1 MDAEL
6 RRRMLDYYDERAPDY
21 EEAYTL
27 GTGTASIADPA
38 VFTREIPQLFDVVRR
53 FGQGRFLDLACGTG
67 YWLPHYADT
76 CSSITLFDQS
86 SKMLAEARLKTDRRG
101 ITDRCVFRCGD
112 FLDSAFEPAA
122 YDRVLMGFFL
132 SHLTGEQEPTLFE
145 SLRRMLSGDGRFLIL
160 DSAWTAERAKFNE
173 KEERQQ
179 RRVNSGATF
188 EVYKRYCDRADI
200 AGWTATYG
208 VTLEIEHFGTAFYAV
223 SGTFAR

>member
-6 RRRMLDYYDERAPDY
+6 RRQMLDYYDERAPDY

-38 VFTREIPQLFDVVRR
+38 VFTREIPQLCDVVRR
-53 FGQGRFLDLACGTG
+53 FGHGRLLDLACGTG
-67 YWLPHYADT
+67 YWLPHYAGN
-76 CSSITLFDQS
+76 CSTITLFDQS
-86 SKMLAEARLKTDRRG
+86 SNMLAEARGKTDRLG

-112 FLDSAFEPAA
+112 F
-122 YDRVLMGFFL
+122 
-132 SHLTGEQEPTLFE
+132 FE

-160 DSAWTAERAKFNE
+160 DSAWTSERAKFNA

-179 RRVNSGATF
+179 RRVNGGTTF

-200 AGWTATYG
+200 DGWTTTYG

-223 SGTFAR
+223 SGRFAR